1 MMRLPV
7 NAGRPPYVM
16 DGQSLV
22 DVVMH
27 DVALEQ
33 HAVQFVTGASSGVP
47 LDLPICNKLQNF
59 LRSLQPIL
67 KNVIHSHKIHLPLPH
82 TLHF

>member
-33 HAVQFVTGASSGVP
+33 HAVTAVSHGRILRGPSGP
-47 LDLPICNKLQNF
+47 TYLQ
-59 LRSLQPIL
+59 
-67 KNVIHSHKIHLPLPH
+67 
-82 TLHF
+82 

>member
-1 MMRLPV
+1 VMRLPV

-33 HAVQFVTGASSGVP
+33 HAVTAVRHGRILRGPSGP
-47 LDLPICNKLQNF
+47 TYLQ
-59 LRSLQPIL
+59 
-67 KNVIHSHKIHLPLPH
+67 
-82 TLHF
+82 